1 MARGIKLPEELKD
14 WKITSLVSEK
24 KGQNKDRIVKK
35 DSNGEIFANLFHI
48 FAYGNHY
55 SNEKADFFEDEVNFL
70 NSIADKKEYFTCF
83 GAYLYDNPSKE
94 KADMYIATEELEPL
108 SKVMRSKNF
117 TDDEITDFGLQM
129 AEILMFLEEK
139 NIFHGNIRPENI
151 FVTADGKYKLG
162 GFSDFECKASDLDF
176 SAPEVAEGRNPDL
189 TTDIYSV
196 GLIMYCLANNKA
208 LPFEGGLTTKSEAVK
223 MRTDGT
229 AITAPKN
236 GNEKLKSIIVI
247 AIQPKNEN
255 RWKNAVKM
263 KNALLASCGKLTA
276 EPEKTQEKQ
285 EEKETPAVTGAVP
298 TLFEQAEKAE
308 KDKKAE
314 DNTEKS
320 TQSEE
325 KAEPVKNTVSETETK
340 KSEPVKQK
348 PEKNEIKSSIP
359 IDYKSKNT
367 KNAET
372 DEKPRKKG
380 AAIAI
385 ITVSVIIILAV
396 LGFVGC
402 IVYNEIFAEKINNTK
417 PATADEITT
426 AATTVPPTTVAPT
439 TQPTTVA
446 EKEIISVIGY
456 DYESA
461 KNKLEEQGFKVAE
474 GNHLYSTLYSEG
486 YVISQSPESGT
497 KAKPGTVIT
506 LDISLGEEYVEP
518 ETTAPEESSQS
529 SATENDF
536 IFANSD
542 SSYISQS
549 EVKDLSDNNLELA
562 LNEIYAKRGWIF
574 SDPELSAYFNSQ
586 SWYTPR
592 YTSSEFS
599 KNVTFNEYEQANI
612 QLIINEQKSRG
623 IR

>member
-24 KGQNKDRIVKK
+24 KGQNKYRIVKK
-35 DSNGEIFANLFHI
+35 DSNGEVFANLFHI

-151 FVTADGKYKLG
+151 FVTPDGKYKLG

-255 RWKNAVKM
+255 RWKNAVNM

-308 KDKKAE
+308 KDKKQK
-314 DNTEKS
+314 TI
-320 TQSEE
+320 Q
-325 KAEPVKNTVSETETK
+325 KNPHSRK
-340 KSEPVKQK
+340 KQK
-348 PEKNEIKSSIP
+348 NLLKTNPMYLLLRKMKQRLRKQIRKIP
-359 IDYKSKNT
+359 QKLN
-367 KNAET
+367 
-372 DEKPRKKG
+372 RRLLKK
-380 AAIAI
+380 
-385 ITVSVIIILAV
+385 
-396 LGFVGC
+396 
-402 IVYNEIFAEKINNTK
+402 KIRLLPLFLFQTMFL
-417 PATADEITT
+417 T
-426 AATTVPPTTVAPT
+426 
-439 TQPTTVA
+439 
-446 EKEIISVIGY
+446 
-456 DYESA
+456 
-461 KNKLEEQGFKVAE
+461 
-474 GNHLYSTLYSEG
+474 ST
-486 YVISQSPESGT
+486 
-497 KAKPGTVIT
+497 
-506 LDISLGEEYVEP
+506 
-518 ETTAPEESSQS
+518 
-529 SATENDF
+529 
-536 IFANSD
+536 
-542 SSYISQS
+542 
-549 EVKDLSDNNLELA
+549 
-562 LNEIYAKRGWIF
+562 R
-574 SDPELSAYFNSQ
+574 
-586 SWYTPR
+586 
-592 YTSSEFS
+592 
-599 KNVTFNEYEQANI
+599 
-612 QLIINEQKSRG
+612 
-623 IR
+623 

>member
-24 KGQNKDRIVKK
+24 KGQNKYRIVKK
-35 DSNGEIFANLFHI
+35 DSSGEVFANLFHI

-255 RWKNAVKM
+255 RWKNAVNM

-320 TQSEE
+320 TQPEE
-325 KAEPVKNTVSETETK
+325 TKEPVETC
-340 KSEPVKQK
+340 PMC
-348 PEKNEIKSSIP
+348 
-359 IDYKSKNT
+359 
-367 KNAET
+367 
-372 DEKPRKKG
+372 G
-380 AAIAI
+380 
-385 ITVSVIIILAV
+385 
-396 LGFVGC
+396 
-402 IVYNEIFAEKINNTK
+402 
-417 PATADEITT
+417 
-426 AATTVPPTTVAPT
+426 
-439 TQPTTVA
+439 
-446 EKEIISVIGY
+446 
-456 DYESA
+456 
-461 KNKLEEQGFKVAE
+461 
-474 GNHLYSTLYSEG
+474 
-486 YVISQSPESGT
+486 
-497 KAKPGTVIT
+497 
-506 LDISLGEEYVEP
+506 
-518 ETTAPEESSQS
+518 
-529 SATENDF
+529 
-536 IFANSD
+536 
-542 SSYISQS
+542 
-549 EVKDLSDNNLELA
+549 
-562 LNEIYAKRGWIF
+562 
-574 SDPELSAYFNSQ
+574 
-586 SWYTPR
+586 
-592 YTSSEFS
+592 S
-599 KNVTFNEYEQANI
+599 KNVTFGVFNRIELIKDKQQKKSPENRPPYIYQIPLGFIPGVGGKTIQKLLDNFETEMNILHKLTKDDIEMVVGEKVANNI
-612 QLIINEQKSRG
+612 ENAIRG
-623 IR
+623 NCEVHAGGGGNYGKVTVK

>member
-24 KGQNKDRIVKK
+24 KGQNKYRIVKK
-35 DSNGEIFANLFHI
+35 DSSGEVFANLFHI

-255 RWKNAVKM
+255 RWKNAVNM

-276 EPEKTQEKQ
+276 EPEKAQEKQ
-285 EEKETPAVTGAVP
+285 EEKETPAVTGTVP
-298 TLFEQAEKAE
+298 TLLNRQ
-308 KDKKAE
+308 KKP
-314 DNTEKS
+314 KR
-320 TQSEE
+320 
-325 KAEPVKNTVSETETK
+325 TK
-340 KSEPVKQK
+340 KQKIIQKNPHSRKKQK
-348 PEKNEIKSSIP
+348 N
-359 IDYKSKNT
+359 
-367 KNAET
+367 
-372 DEKPRKKG
+372 
-380 AAIAI
+380 
-385 ITVSVIIILAV
+385 L
-396 LGFVGC
+396 L
-402 IVYNEIFAEKINNTK
+402 KINPMYLLLRK
-417 PATADEITT
+417 M
-426 AATTVPPTTVAPT
+426 
-439 TQPTTVA
+439 
-446 EKEIISVIGY
+446 K
-456 DYESA
+456 
-461 KNKLEEQGFKVAE
+461 
-474 GNHLYSTLYSEG
+474 
-486 YVISQSPESGT
+486 
-497 KAKPGTVIT
+497 
-506 LDISLGEEYVEP
+506 
-518 ETTAPEESSQS
+518 
-529 SATENDF
+529 
-536 IFANSD
+536 
-542 SSYISQS
+542 
-549 EVKDLSDNNLELA
+549 
-562 LNEIYAKRGWIF
+562 
-574 SDPELSAYFNSQ
+574 
-586 SWYTPR
+586 
-592 YTSSEFS
+592 
-599 KNVTFNEYEQANI
+599 
-612 QLIINEQKSRG
+612 
-623 IR
+623 